1 MDLQQL
7 KKLFPTLEEDL
18 YRKIIEHATVKHV
31 KAGEAL
37 LRVGQTIRSA
47 MLIIDGVVKLYRED
61 EEGKEFFIYHLDA
74 GQACSLSMVCAA
86 KHETSEVLAKA
97 LTDATVLAIPL
108 EYMDQWMSK
117 YKSWYQFVI
126 SSYRNRFEELLKT
139 IDAIAFNGMDERLEY
154 YLKKQVEK
162 LGTNLKITHQE
173 IANDL
178 NSSRE
183 VISRLLKKME
193 AKQWLVIHRNSI
205 EWIKKDWCGCVT
217 YINYDLTLSLKFK
230 SIDLINCFIS
240 IKVYVECRKK
250 LEYLNCSV

>member
-1 MDLQQL
+1 MDAFQL
-7 KKLFPTLEEDL
+7 KRIFPDLEEEL
-18 YRKIIEHATVKHV
+18 YNDIIKHGTLKEL
-31 KAGEAL
+31 KAGETL
-37 LRVGQTIRSA
+37 LKVGQTIRST
-47 MLIIDGVVKLYRED
+47 MLIINGLVKLYRED
-61 EEGKEFFIYHLDA
+61 DEGKEFFIYHLNA

-97 LTDATVLAIPL
+97 LTDTTVLAIPL

-126 SSYRNRFEELLKT
+126 TSYRNRFEELLKT
-139 IDAIAFNGMDERLEY
+139 IDAIAFTGMDERLEN

-162 LGTNLKITHQE
+162 LGNNLKITHQE

-193 AKQWLVIHRNSI
+193 TKGWLIIHRNSI
-205 EWIKKDWCGCVT
+205 EW
-217 YINYDLTLSLKFK
+217 
-230 SIDLINCFIS
+230 
-240 IKVYVECRKK
+240 RKK
-250 LEYLNCSV
+250 Q

>member
-1 MDLQQL
+1 MDLKKLQQL
-7 KKLFPTLEEDL
+7 FPNLEEGL
-18 YRKIIEHATVKHV
+18 YGEMVKHGTV
-31 KAGEAL
+31 LEIKAGETL
-37 LRVGQTIRSA
+37 LKVGQTIRST
-47 MLIIDGVVKLYRED
+47 MLILEGLVKLYRED
-61 EEGKEFFIYHLDA
+61 NEGKEFFIYHLDA

-86 KHETSEVLAKA
+86 KQETSEVLAKA

-126 SSYRNRFEELLKT
+126 TSYRNRFEELLKT
-139 IDAIAFNGMDERLEY
+139 IDAIAFTNMDERLEY

-162 LGTNLKITHQE
+162 LGNNLKITHQE

-193 AKQWLVIHRNSI
+193 TKGWLTIHRNSI
-205 EWIKKDWCGCVT
+205 EWIPP
-217 YINYDLTLSLKFK
+217 LLKR
-230 SIDLINCFIS
+230 S
-240 IKVYVECRKK
+240 
-250 LEYLNCSV
+250 

>member
-1 MDLQQL
+1 MVTPIVLPYAISCSSMNKNNL
-7 KKLFPTLEEDL
+7 KILFPNFEEGL
-18 YRKIIEHATVKHV
+18 YEEMLKHGTVKEV
-31 KAGEAL
+31 RAGETL
-37 LRVGQTIRSA
+37 LKVGQTIRST
-47 MLIIDGVVKLYRED
+47 MLIIDGLVKLYRED
-61 EEGKEFFIYHLDA
+61 DQGKEFFIYHLDA

-86 KHETSEVLAKA
+86 KHETSEVLARA

-126 SSYRNRFEELLKT
+126 TSYRNRFEELLKT
-139 IDAIAFNGMDERLEY
+139 IDAIAFTGMDERLEY

-162 LGTNLKITHQE
+162 LGNNLKITHQE

-193 AKQWLVIHRNSI
+193 AKGWLTIHRNSI
-205 EWIKKDWCGCVT
+205 EWMPPTPKG
-217 YINYDLTLSLKFK
+217 
-230 SIDLINCFIS
+230 
-240 IKVYVECRKK
+240 E
-250 LEYLNCSV
+250 